1 MSEEQGTSGQVSNKT
16 YDLTLNENEREVVT
30 LALQELLGTVDREEH
45 LIGTIQALLARLK
58 TL

>member
-1 MSEEQGTSGQVSNKT
+1 MSEEQGASGQVSEKT